1 MRNTGRTAPRIQSVG
16 TGSRG
21 GTIGGFFGD
30 IISELRRVHWPSRQ
44 ETLRLTQLV
53 IVVSA
58 VVGAILASVDTGF
71 NRLLQLFAGT

>member
-1 MRNTGRTAPRIQSVG
+1 MRNTGRTAPRVQNVG
-16 TGSRG
+16 TRSRG

-30 IISELRRVHWPSRQ
+30 IISELRRVHWPTRQ

-58 VVGAILASVDTGF
+58 VIGVILSSVDWVF
-71 NRLLQLFAGT
+71 NRMLQLFAGT

>member
-1 MRNTGRTAPRIQSVG
+1 MRNTGRSTSGIQNVSP
-16 TGSRG
+16 GSRG

-30 IISELRRVHWPSRQ
+30 IVSELRRVHWPSRQ

-53 IVVSA
+53 IVVSV
-58 VVGAILASVDTGF
+58 VVGAILSAVDFLF

>member
-16 TGSRG
+16 TGSRA

-53 IVVSA
+53 IVVS
-58 VVGAILASVDTGF
+58 ILASVDTGF